1 MMRNALIILIISL
14 HCAAAFAQ
22 GKSTTDDQQE
32 FTPRRGWMVKTGYG
46 NQISKNW
53 VEAGIGRIN
62 LIGMRSSNKPGS
74 FVSAAAGAFTLSGE
88 YCLNSSRPIYG
99 AKLGIE
105 GHALLFGARASFAMY
120 FREGQESGVTTLEGG
135 LCLFSVVYVYAGY
148 NFADPPLEQQVI
160 TEGFRLSAGLNL
172 PFGMKT
178 VKTNRKLKSD

>member
-1 MMRNALIILIISL
+1 MLRQLLFVITLTLSIS
-14 HCAAAFAQ
+14 CFAQ
-22 GKSTTDDQQE
+22 STSSGNEEE
-32 FTPRRGWMVKTGYG
+32 FTPRRGWMVKAGYG

-105 GHALLFGARASFAMY
+105 GHVLLFGARASFAMY
-120 FREGQESGVTTLEGG
+120 FREGQESGAATLEGG

-148 NFADPPLEQQVI
+148 NFADQPIEQQVI
-160 TEGFRLSAGLNL
+160 NEGFRLSAGLNF

-178 VKTNRKLKSD
+178 VKTNQKLSNN

>member
-1 MMRNALIILIISL
+1 MLKSLLFTFSFLISIS
-14 HCAAAFAQ
+14 AFTQ
-22 GKSTTDDQQE
+22 NSSTSGDEE
-32 FTPRRGWMVKTGYG
+32 FTPRRGWMVKAGYG

-105 GHALLFGARASFAMY
+105 GHALVFGARASFGLY
-120 FREGQESGVTTLEGG
+120 FREGQESGVATLEGG
-135 LCLFSVVYVYAGY
+135 LCLFSIVYFYAGY
-148 NFADPPLEQQVI
+148 NFADQPIEQQVI
-160 TEGFRLSAGLNL
+160 NEGFRLSAGLNL

-178 VKTNRKLKSD
+178 VKTNQKLSNN